1 MIRPASPD
9 DADLLVG
16 WHADLEVAR
25 HWDWETFTR
34 VEMVER
40 LARSDVDPYIVLE
53 NGEPVGYLQA
63 WFDDDNPDEGVLAM
77 FLISDAR
84 PPRVGSDSART
95 LARWLLSVGG
105 KRRVFV
111 DPYVSNE
118 RGIRAWTK
126 AGFRSVGVR
135 DADHE
140 HAETWLLMVMDP
152 EPNL

>member
-84 PPRVGSDSART
+84 HRGLGRTRRARSPVGSSASEGSGASSSIPTSRMN
-95 LARWLLSVGG
+95 AGSGHGRRPASALSECEMRITNMLRHG
-105 KRRVFV
+105 
-111 DPYVSNE
+111 S
-118 RGIRAWTK
+118 
-126 AGFRSVGVR
+126 
-135 DADHE
+135 
-140 HAETWLLMVMDP
+140 
-152 EPNL
+152 